1 MPEAPGSPPV
11 QARDE
16 PRFSRPLLLI
26 ILTVFLDVVGIGL
39 IIPVAPFYATS
50 FGADALQVGLLF
62 TVYSAMQFLATPAL
76 GALSDRF
83 GRRPILL
90 ISLAGEMVGFL
101 LMGLAN
107 SLAVLYV
114 GRIISGATAGNIGAA
129 QAYVADITSPR
140 ERTRTFGLLGATFS
154 FGFMFG
160 PAMGGILSRWDIRL
174 PAFVAAALVLVN
186 LLGALAWL
194 PESLPEARRHESR
207 ARPLSGQINPVV
219 LLLWL
224 LRRPAMPGL
233 LAANFLLNFAFSAL
247 HTNLAVLTKDRFAW
261 GPGDVGNVFFAMGL
275 MGILVQT
282 VVVRRLSERIS
293 DISLLLIGLGVL
305 AVAFLGIGFSTVALL
320 LWLFLPLVSAGNA
333 LGRPPLS
340 GLVSKLVGPAEQ
352 GLANGGSQATMAL
365 ASIVGPVWGGW
376 VYERL
381 GQSAPYWTGAL
392 LLVVA
397 GSVTLAGGRAVLA
410 RVQMQAAALGHGR
423 PSATASS

>member
-1 MPEAPGSPPV
+1 MSEARGSPPV
-11 QARDE
+11 EARE
-16 PRFSRPLLLI
+16 QPRTSRPLLLI
-26 ILTVFLDVVGIGL
+26 ILTVFLDVLGIGL
-39 IIPVAPFYATS
+39 IFPVAPFYATS
-50 FGADALQVGLLF
+50 FGADAIQVGLLF

-90 ISLAGEMVGFL
+90 ISLAGEMLGFL
-101 LMGLAN
+101 LMGLAT
-107 SLAVLYV
+107 SLAVLFV

-129 QAYVADITSPR
+129 QAYLADITTPR

-154 FGFMFG
+154 LGFMLG
-160 PAMGGILSRWDIRL
+160 PAMGGILSRWDIRA
-174 PAFVAAALVLVN
+174 PAFAAAALVLVN

-194 PESLPEARRHESR
+194 PESLPEARRYESR
-207 ARPLSGQINPVV
+207 ARPLSGQINPVA
-219 LLLWL
+219 LLLSL

-261 GPGDVGNVFFAMGL
+261 GPADVGNVFLAMGL

-282 VVVRRLSERIS
+282 VAVRRLSERIS
-293 DISLLLIGLGVL
+293 DISLLLIGFGVL
-305 AVAFLGIGFSTVALL
+305 AVAFLGIGFSTAALL

-333 LGRPPLS
+333 LGRPPLA
-340 GLVSKLVGPAEQ
+340 GLVSRLVGPAEQ

-365 ASIVGPVWGGW
+365 ASIIGPVWGGW

-381 GQSAPYWTGAL
+381 GQSAPYWTGSL
-392 LLVVA
+392 LLVLA
-397 GSVTLAGGRAVLA
+397 GAITLAGGPAVLA
-410 RVQMQAAALGHGR
+410 RVHVQSSGAGHGR
-423 PSATASS
+423 PTATVSS